1 MYLHKTFLEEVQF
14 VKFPAFPILHGED
27 QLLLSG
33 TLLGNWE
40 EQFLYQEA
48 GKNSFF
54 FWGYLKNNLFFN
66 HMQALKLER
75 GSTLWEGFW
84 SRNRSYILKI
94 FLV

>member
-1 MYLHKTFLEEVQF
+1 MHLHKTFLEQVQF
-14 VKFPAFPILHGED
+14 VKFSAFPIQRGEN
-27 QLLLSG
+27 QLLLSA

-40 EQFLYQEA
+40 EQFLYQEE
-48 GKNSFF
+48 GKNSF

-75 GSTLWEGFW
+75 GSTLWEGLW